1 MVSTIK
7 KRADAF
13 LHFVKTSDE
22 EPKQNTGLYALYCK
36 EMADQLRSKRFLI
49 ILVLILL
56 TSFASVYGALSS
68 LSDAIES
75 DSSYIFL
82 NLFTLSGESIP
93 SFTTFIALLGPFVGL
108 TLGFDAINSE
118 RSEGTLNRLVSQ
130 PIYRD
135 AVINGKFL
143 AGASIIFIM
152 VFSMGLVIMSVG
164 LITVGIPPTL
174 DETGRILSMLFFTG
188 VYICFWLALS
198 ILFSVICRHAATSA
212 MIVIALWIFFAL
224 FMSLVVN
231 IVMNV
236 IYPAEDVTTW
246 GQLIDYY
253 DLLYGLNRLSP
264 YYLYSEAISTIMDP
278 TVRSTNIILPQQMSG
293 SLSSYLSLGQSLLL
307 VWPHLVALLAATLI
321 TFALSYICF
330 MRREIRA
337 R

>member
-1 MVSTIK
+1 MPHGK
-7 KRADAF
+7 G
-13 LHFVKTSDE
+13 
-22 EPKQNTGLYALYCK
+22 GLYALYRK
-36 EMADQLRSKRFLI
+36 ELADHLRSKRFLI
-49 ILVLILL
+49 ILALILL
-56 TSFASVYGALSS
+56 TSCASIYGALSG
-68 LSDAIES
+68 LSEAVES
-75 DSSYIFL
+75 DPNNIFL
-82 NLFTLSGESIP
+82 KLFTLSGESIP
-93 SFTTFIALLGPFVGL
+93 SFLSFIALLGPFVGL

-143 AGASIIFIM
+143 AGATIIFIM
-152 VFSMGLVIMSVG
+152 VFSMGFVISAIG
-164 LITVGIPPTL
+164 LITVGIPPTG
-174 DETGRILSMLFFTG
+174 DEVGRILSMLFFTS

-231 IVMNV
+231 IIMGAL
-236 IYPAEDVTTW
+236 YPTESVTTV
-246 GQLIDYY
+246 GQLLDYY

-278 TVRSTNIILPQQMSG
+278 TVRTMNVILPQQLSG
-293 SLSSYLSLGQSLLL
+293 AISGYLPLGQSLLL
-307 VWPHLVALLAATLI
+307 VWPHLVGLLALTLI
-321 TFALSYICF
+321 TFAISYICF
-330 MRREIRA
+330 MRKEIRA

>member
-22 EPKQNTGLYALYCK
+22 QPKQNTGLYALYCK

-135 AVINGKFL
+135 AVINGKISGRCEHYFYHGIFHGL
-143 AGASIIFIM
+143 CHYVGRADYGGNSAHAG
-152 VFSMGLVIMSVG
+152 
-164 LITVGIPPTL
+164 
-174 DETGRILSMLFFTG
+174 
-188 VYICFWLALS
+188 
-198 ILFSVICRHAATSA
+198 
-212 MIVIALWIFFAL
+212 
-224 FMSLVVN
+224 
-231 IVMNV
+231 
-236 IYPAEDVTTW
+236 
-246 GQLIDYY
+246 
-253 DLLYGLNRLSP
+253 
-264 YYLYSEAISTIMDP
+264 
-278 TVRSTNIILPQQMSG
+278 
-293 SLSSYLSLGQSLLL
+293 
-307 VWPHLVALLAATLI
+307 
-321 TFALSYICF
+321 
-330 MRREIRA
+330 
-337 R
+337 

>member
-1 MVSTIK
+1 MKPSK
-7 KRADAF
+7 K
-13 LHFVKTSDE
+13 
-22 EPKQNTGLYALYCK
+22 
-36 EMADQLRSKRFLI
+36 
-49 ILVLILL
+49 
-56 TSFASVYGALSS
+56 
-68 LSDAIES
+68 
-75 DSSYIFL
+75 
-82 NLFTLSGESIP
+82 SIP
-93 SFTTFIALLGPFVGL
+93 A
-108 TLGFDAINSE
+108 
-118 RSEGTLNRLVSQ
+118 RL
-130 PIYRD
+130 
-135 AVINGKFL
+135 A
-143 AGASIIFIM
+143 AAA
-152 VFSMGLVIMSVG
+152 
-164 LITVGIPPTL
+164 
-174 DETGRILSMLFFTG
+174 
-188 VYICFWLALS
+188 FWLALS